1 MLMKFLR
8 HILLMTMTL
17 RCFHDNLSGP
27 RVNELLHFMMELLNS
42 SSEKGIHI
50 VMSLFRISSKE
61 SMFI

>member
-1 MLMKFLR
+1 
-8 HILLMTMTL
+8 MTMTL